1 MEQINDFLRYAKK
14 QVEDSL
20 LELSKKYCEPSKLYK
35 PVWEFVLSGGKRL
48 RPAIVLLAARTA
60 GNERNAVIPATS
72 IELLHN
78 FTLIHDDIMDR
89 SEFRRQIPTVYKK
102 YGINQAILSGDVL
115 MILAFEIL
123 KYIPSQLK
131 PMIFEK
137 LAEAARI
144 VCEGQQYDMDINWET
159 ATSKDYFNIVSRK
172 TAALLKSAAEIG
184 VIAADPENISLRK
197 TLGNA
202 MFYAGIAFQI
212 IDDYIDLFSDQTG
225 KTRGLDIKEKKP
237 TAIIVAINKQNPSVR
252 EHIWKLIEEFN
263 SNGLDLQSLTSVLT
277 AHCIDKEVISMA
289 DRYLQRSLKL
299 IQNIESPNSEL
310 WKSLVITMVKRKL

>member
-1 MEQINDFLRYAKK
+1 MEQISDAKK
-14 QVEDSL
+14 QVEDAL
-20 LELSKKYCEPSKLYK
+20 KTLSEKYSEPKGLYE
-35 PVWEFVLSGGKRL
+35 PAWEFVLSGGKRL

-60 GNERNAVIPATS
+60 GKDQNAIISATA

-78 FTLIHDDIMDR
+78 FTLIHDDIMDK

-123 KYIPSQLK
+123 KDLPSDMK
-131 PMIFEK
+131 PLVFEK

-144 VCEGQQYDMDINWET
+144 VCEGQQYDMDIDWKTVSME
-159 ATSKDYFNIVSRK
+159 DYLKIVSNK
-172 TAALLKSAAEIG
+172 TAALLRYSAEIG
-184 VIAADPENISLRK
+184 VLSANPNNNTLRESLGK
-197 TLGNA
+197 A

-237 TAIIVAINKQNPSVR
+237 SAIIVAIN
-252 EHIWKLIEEFN
+252 
-263 SNGLDLQSLTSVLT
+263 SLEDKRRGSAWNTVQKFVEGK
-277 AHCIDKEVISMA
+277 IDE
-289 DRYLQRSLKL
+289 
-299 IQNIESPNSEL
+299 SEL
-310 WKSLVITMVKRKL
+310 IDRLKQFGVDKTVRSIAEKYLSKAERIIENTNFAYKHLWKDLVALLISRNK